1 MVKASTTDR
10 GKGAVSRACCL
21 MQPLAVVVVCLAA
34 VGISPI
40 ASAANVLAIKGPA
53 QLISSQLPAPVIV
66 GTQVRESDALLLS
79 PDAEVLVQ
87 FDDGAKM
94 VVRGDSQVLF
104 RKLVEE
110 GQLDARQK
118 TLQIIKGG
126 LRYLSGALTQRKKVA
141 FETAS
146 ATVGIRGTDIEIA
159 VSDAPVEGHPAGT
172 YLKVNTGQAVLAG
185 LDGAEV
191 ELSPGQVAFG
201 AEPQPTPK
209 GTRAIARPSTAR
221 VEVIPS
227 GVFKSAQL
235 DSLLN

>member
-66 GTQVRESDALLLS
+66 GTQIRESDALLLS

-146 ATVGIRGTDIEIA
+146 ATVGVTPPVPEVPHTLHLSEQDRLTDW
-159 VSDAPVEGHPAGT
+159 PKLPA
-172 YLKVNTGQAVLAG
+172 
-185 LDGAEV
+185 
-191 ELSPGQVAFG
+191 
-201 AEPQPTPK
+201 TPCC
-209 GTRAIARPSTAR
+209 AA
-221 VEVIPS
+221 
-227 GVFKSAQL
+227 
-235 DSLLN
+235 

>member
-1 MVKASTTDR
+1 MQVK
-10 GKGAVSRACCL
+10 
-21 MQPLAVVVVCLAA
+21 
-34 VGISPI
+34 
-40 ASAANVLAIKGPA
+40 
-53 QLISSQLPAPVIV
+53 
-66 GTQVRESDALLLS
+66 ESHALLLS
-79 PDAEVLVQ
+79 PNAEVLVQ

-104 RKLVEE
+104 RKLLE
-110 GQLDARQK
+110 GGPVDSRQK

-126 LRYLSGALTQRKKVA
+126 LRYVSGLATLRRRVA
-141 FETAS
+141 FETLS

-159 VSDAPVEGHPAGT
+159 VADAPLEGNPAGT

-191 ELSPGQVAFG
+191 ELSPGEVAFG

-221 VEVIPS
+221 VEVAPTS
-227 GVFKSAQL
+227 VFKSARL
-235 DSLLN
+235 DSLLK